1 MSKNKDVGYTVTQGE
16 IGACCEIEIPLR
28 VTYQAMQ
35 NVELTE
41 FFLLHLAG
49 KVSALISAQII
60 EDNRPKEGWENLTKI
75 EVAPT
80 GLTFYFIGTGADV
93 EALTAIADQAL
104 EAFNKDLPTIDEV
117 LTT

>member
-1 MSKNKDVGYTVTQGE
+1 MTKNKEAGYTVTRGE

-28 VTYQAMQ
+28 VTYQAMK
-35 NVELTE
+35 NVNLTE

-49 KVSALISAQII
+49 KVSALISEQLL
-60 EDNRPKEGWENLTKI
+60 EGEKPKDAWANLTKI

-80 GLTFYFIGTGADV
+80 GLTFHFIGTGADV
-93 EALTAIADQAL
+93 EALTAIADQVL

-117 LTT
+117 MNV